1 MKKLLKKLLFAL
13 LAMLALAVLFAV
25 AGEKQPVVAEE
36 KPAAGAAAK
45 GAPRFT
51 ADNQLIRPENY
62 REWVYVSSG
71 LGMSYSGE
79 AGDASMGPMFDNV
92 WVHPEAY
99 RHFMAT
105 GTWPDQTMFVLE
117 VRHSTGKAS
126 INKDGRFQAEL
137 VALEASVKDE
147 KRFPTKWAYFGF
159 MRDGKLQDSASAF
172 PNSACYQ
179 CHTTNAAV
187 DHTFVQFYPTLRPVA
202 EVKGTYDK
210 KKAEGH

>member
-1 MKKLLKKLLFAL
+1 MKRSLLAL
-13 LAMLALAVLFAV
+13 LLLALVGLLAF
-25 AGEKQPVVAEE
+25 AGEKQPPAEE
-36 KPAAGAAAK
+36 KPAPARESATD
-45 GAPRFT
+45 APRFT

-71 LGMSYSGE
+71 VGMSYSGE
-79 AGDASMGPMFDNV
+79 APGGDSTMGPMFDNV
-92 WVHPEAY
+92 WVHPAAY

-105 GTWPDQTMFVLE
+105 GTWPDKTIFMLE

-126 INKDGRFQAEL
+126 INKGGQFQAEL

-159 MRDGKLQDSASAF
+159 MQDGKLKDSASAF
-172 PNSACYQ
+172 PNSACFQ

-202 EVKGTYDK
+202 EAKGTYDK

>member
-1 MKKLLKKLLFAL
+1 MKRSL
-13 LAMLALAVLFAV
+13 LAMLLLALVGLLAF
-25 AGEKQPVVAEE
+25 AGEKQLPAGE
-36 KPAAGAAAK
+36 KPAAAK
-45 GAPRFT
+45 DATDAPRFT

-62 REWVYVSSG
+62 REWVYLSSG

-92 WVHPEAY
+92 WVHPAAY

-105 GTWPDQTMFVLE
+105 GTWPDKTIFVLE

-159 MRDGKLQDSASAF
+159 MNGGKLKDSAAAF
-172 PNSACYQ
+172 PNSACFQ
-179 CHTTNAAV
+179 CHTTSAAV

-202 EVKGTYDK
+202 EAKGTFDK
-210 KKAEGH
+210 RKAEGH

>member
-1 MKKLLKKLLFAL
+1 MKRSLLAL
-13 LAMLALAVLFAV
+13 LLLALVGMFAA
-25 AGEKQPVVAEE
+25 AGEKQPAPGE
-36 KPAAGAAAK
+36 PASGK
-45 GAPRFT
+45 DAPRFT
-51 ADNQLIRPENY
+51 ADGQLIRPENY
-62 REWVYVSSG
+62 RVWVYVSSG
-71 LGMSYSGE
+71 LGMNYNAE
-79 AGDASMGPMFDNV
+79 PNDPNMLHFDNV
-92 WVHPEAY
+92 WVHPDAY

-105 GTWPDQTMFVLE
+105 GTWPDQTIFMLE

-159 MRDGKLQDSASAF
+159 ISDGKLKDSAAAF
-172 PNSACYQ
+172 PNSACFQ

-187 DHTFVQFYPTLRPVA
+187 DHTFVQFYPTLRPIA
-202 EVKGTYDK
+202 ESKGTYDK

>member
-1 MKKLLKKLLFAL
+1 MKRSL
-13 LAMLALAVLFAV
+13 LALSVLALVGMLAV
-25 AGEKQPVVAEE
+25 AGEER
-36 KPAAGAAAK
+36 PAAAEKAAAPK
-45 GAPRFT
+45 DAPRFT

-62 REWVYVSSG
+62 REWVYVTSG

-79 AGDASMGPMFDNV
+79 VGDPSMGPMFDNV
-92 WVHPEAY
+92 WVHPDAY
-99 RHFMAT
+99 RHFLAT
-105 GTWPDQTMFVLE
+105 GTWPDKTIFVLE

-159 MRDGKLQDSASAF
+159 MQNGKLKDSAAAF

-187 DHTFVQFYPTLRPVA
+187 DHTFVQFYPTLRPIA
-202 EVKGTYDK
+202 EAKGTYDK
-210 KKAEGH
+210 KEAEGH